1 MKRSSSEHDDS
12 QPTETGQYRSAP
24 SRRAVL
30 SETASRRTVLSMSS
44 AALVAAL
51 AGCTGDDDNGFATA
65 DDLDPDSPPE
75 EPDSITVRAWGG
87 VWQGSLEEHVGAT
100 FTEETGIDVE
110 YDNTDRTVMQ
120 GDIRTAIEQ
129 DRETPVNV
137 MWTVEPSLHEEF
149 LMELSEPLHPDIITN
164 VGQMFDRAVPSVDQ
178 EMLPYVVLYS
188 YTYALSYNE
197 EAMERAHGTTE
208 PPASWTGFL
217 ESDFEGEFGQYSN
230 GYGFWPVLSELT
242 DTPLNAEDLQPIYDQ
257 LEEFVPSIGHI
268 GDDTSLTQNIREGEV
283 AGGPLLMNNLFE
295 AFQEGEPVN
304 WTIPEEGATVWG
316 DGMYTP
322 KNQSESELYW
332 SQVFI
337 DYAMA
342 AENQE
347 GWTGGLSLPML
358 NSNVEPLDYMTGDP
372 AFPTSESDFDQLLTV
387 DLSTY
392 TEKKSDMYEEFNII
406 MGV

>member
-12 QPTETGQYRSAP
+12 QSTETGQYRTAP
-24 SRRAVL
+24 SRRTVL
-30 SETASRRTVLSMSS
+30 RETTSRRTVLSMGS

-51 AGCTGDDDNGFATA
+51 AGCTGGDDDGFATV
-65 DDLDPDSPPE
+65 DDLDPDDAPG

-87 VWQGSLEEHVGAT
+87 IWQESLNEHVGT
-100 FTEETGIDVE
+100 PFTEETGIDVQ
-110 YDNTDRTVMQ
+110 YDNTDRSVMQ

-149 LMELSEPLHPDIITN
+149 LMDLSEPLHPDIITN
-164 VGQMFDRAVPSVDQ
+164 VSQMFDRAVPNVDQ
-178 EMLPYVVLYS
+178 DMLPYVVLYS

-208 PPASWTGFL
+208 PPDSWTGFL

-268 GDDTSLTQNIREGEV
+268 GDDTSLTQNIREGEI
-283 AGGPLLMNNLFE
+283 AGAPLLMNNLFE
-295 AFQEGEPVN
+295 AYQEGEPVN
-304 WTIPEEGATVWG
+304 WTIPEEGATAWG

-337 DYAMA
+337 NYAMA

-347 GWTGGLSLPML
+347 GWTEGLSLPML
-358 NSNVEPLDYMTGDP
+358 NSNVEALDYMTDDP
-372 AFPTSESDFDQLLTV
+372 AYPTSESDFDQLLTV
-387 DLSTY
+387 DLDTY
-392 TEKKSDMYEEFNII
+392 TERKSDMYEEFNII